1 MRKAI
6 SVAGYTL
13 VIVALSACG
22 GKYDKPLEVE
32 RTPRTGAYNYA
43 GEYHGFE
50 GAVSMGVTGGNLYV
64 AYRDAGEVVRYT
76 SRGNPVRDVMFNGV
90 NQPFLVGV
98 GRREIAVADLEP
110 SLAVKIYSLSGG
122 DPLLTFGDPD
132 WEMLGGLAIDD
143 SGNVYVADT
152 ERNFVRSYD
161 SKGKPRFTV
170 DLADSG
176 FGVGHVLSP
185 HGIFLD
191 DLGLLISEADPEK
204 AQVQRISIDEPQT
217 AIWFSEQT
225 PFITSFIDTVGNELN
240 FMEPIDV
247 SSDNDG
253 HIFVLDRQLSKIM
266 RFTADGGP
274 DAIVNTIGAGGPDTL
289 ANPVAI
295 GTYGKKIYCLDAGT
309 GIVHRWDAQ

>member
-1 MRKAI
+1 
-6 SVAGYTL
+6 
-13 VIVALSACG
+13 
-22 GKYDKPLEVE
+22 
-32 RTPRTGAYNYA
+32 
-43 GEYHGFE
+43 
-50 GAVSMGVTGGNLYV
+50 
-64 AYRDAGEVVRYT
+64 
-76 SRGNPVRDVMFNGV
+76 
-90 NQPFLVGV
+90 GV

-110 SLAVKIYSLSGG
+110 SLAVKVYSLSGG
-122 DPLLTFGDPD
+122 DPLLTFSDPD
-132 WEMLGGLAIDD
+132 WKMLGGLAIDD

-191 DLGLLISEADPEK
+191 DLGLLIAEADPEK
-204 AQVQRISIDEPQT
+204 PQVQRISIDEPQT

-225 PFITSFIDTVGNELN
+225 PFITSFVDTVGNELN

-266 RFTADGGP
+266 RFTADGSP
-274 DAIVNTIGAGGPDTL
+274 DAIVNTIAAGGPDTL